1 MTTFIICDGPSDVLM
16 CVCCVCSAGGAVG
29 MRETV
34 YQFSENGGVATV
46 CVGVQGTA
54 SGCVIPFPISMTL
67 TTIHVTGT
75 LVVVLL

>member
-1 MTTFIICDGPSDVLM
+1 
-16 CVCCVCSAGGAVG
+16 
-29 MRETV
+29 MRETM

-67 TTIHVTGT
+67 ATSHGTGT
-75 LVVVLL
+75 QCVVIYIIVSSMIEYHRHLQRVLMTIPL